1 MAISDDIQNINS
13 AGIRGDYP
21 VAGQDNDTQG
31 FRDNF
36 SLIKENTTYA
46 TEALTK
52 LNDQTA
58 KTVENNDFN
67 SFELQNAVL
76 KNVVNVGREGT
87 FNNNDINLD
96 FTENGY
102 RQFYTAESGQV
113 SEQTFIISGLPSLQT
128 IGNVLT
134 GSFVVI
140 IEAHSD
146 TALTVTFKKNSAEF
160 SQDPGTF
167 YVDTITNLTIS
178 GTPPNQQADLAIP
191 AGGVGMVEISYI
203 VSTTRTVFIRELGQ
217 FTKLD
222 TTLVNG

>member
-167 YVDTITNLTIS
+167 YIDATTNLTLN
-178 GTPPNQQADLAIP
+178 TDQVDLAIP
-191 AGGVGMVEISYI
+191 ADGVGMVEISYI

-217 FTKLD
+217 FTKID
-222 TTLVNG
+222 PTLVNG

>member
-21 VAGQDNDTQG
+21 VAGEDNDTQG

-67 SFELQNAVL
+67 GFELQNAVL
-76 KNVVNVGREGT
+76 RNVVDRGRVGGY
-87 FNNNDINLD
+87 NGNDVNLD
-96 FTENGY
+96 FTLNGY
-102 RQFYTAESGQV
+102 RQFYTADVEISAQ
-113 SEQTFIISGLPSLQT
+113 SFIISGLPSLQT
-128 IGNVLT
+128 IGNALT
-134 GSFVVI
+134 GSLVVI
-140 IEAHSD
+140 IKAPD
-146 TALTVTFKKNSAEF
+146 NTALTVTFKKNSAEF
-160 SQDPGTF
+160 SQDPGEF
-167 YVDTITNLTIS
+167 YVDATANLTIS
-178 GTPPNQQADLAIP
+178 GTSPNQQADLAIP
-191 AGGVGMVEISYI
+191 AGEVGMVEISYI

-222 TTLVNG
+222 TTLING

>member
-76 KNVVNVGREGT
+76 RNVVNVGIEGT
-87 FNNNDINLD
+87 FDNSVDINLD
-96 FTENGY
+96 FTQNGY
-102 RQFYTAESGQV
+102 RQFYTADGTISA
-113 SEQTFIISGLPSLQT
+113 QTFIISGLPSLQT
-128 IGNVLT
+128 GNVLT

-140 IEAHSD
+140 IKAEEN
-146 TALTVTFKKNSAEF
+146 TALTATFKKNSAEF

-167 YVDTITNLTIS
+167 YIDATTNLTLN
-178 GTPPNQQADLAIP
+178 TDQVDLAIP
-191 AGGVGMVEISYI
+191 ADGVGMVEISYI

-217 FTKLD
+217 FTKID
-222 TTLVNG
+222 PTLVNG

>member
-36 SLIKENTTYA
+36 SLIKENTTYT

-67 SFELQNAVL
+67 TFELQNAVL
-76 KNVVNVGREGT
+76 RNVVNVGIEGT
-87 FNNNDINLD
+87 FDNSVDINLD
-96 FTENGY
+96 FTQNGY
-102 RQFYTAESGQV
+102 RQFYTADGTISAQN
-113 SEQTFIISGLPSLQT
+113 FIISGLPSLQT
-128 IGNVLT
+128 GNVLT

-140 IEAHSD
+140 IKAEGN
-146 TALTVTFKKNSAEF
+146 TALTATFKKNSAEF

-167 YVDTITNLTIS
+167 YIDATTNLTL
-178 GTPPNQQADLAIP
+178 NNDQVDLAIP
-191 AGGVGMVEISYI
+191 ADGVGMVEISYI

-217 FTKLD
+217 FTKID
-222 TTLVNG
+222 PTLVNG